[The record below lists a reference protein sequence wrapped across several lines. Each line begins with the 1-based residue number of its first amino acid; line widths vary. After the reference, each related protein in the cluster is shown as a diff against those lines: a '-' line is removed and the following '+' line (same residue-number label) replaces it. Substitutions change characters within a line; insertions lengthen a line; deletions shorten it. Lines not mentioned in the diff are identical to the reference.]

1 MSILD
6 TFKSWYKDKSLNGI
20 NFFYANDKG
29 EGKPSST
36 LFYAYISFFC
46 AIISLTVLH
55 FKPTLL
61 PVTGMAFLLY
71 GLSVMFYMI
80 RKINKA
86 SVSLKDQSFNLENN
100 ESSSN
105 EK

>member
-6 TFKSWYKDKSLNGI
+6 TLKTWYKDKSLNGI
-20 NFFYANDKG
+20 SFWYANDKG

-36 LFYAYISFFC
+36 LFYAYVSFFC
-46 AIISLTVLH
+46 AVVSLVVLH
-55 FKPTLL
+55 LKPALL
-61 PVTGMAFLLY
+61 PATGMAFLLY

-100 ESSSN
+100 EG
-105 EK
+105 KDDK

>member
-6 TFKSWYKDKSLNGI
+6 TLKSWYKDKSTNGI
-20 NFFYANDKG
+20 NFWYANDKG

-36 LFYAYISFFC
+36 LFYAYVSFFC
-46 AIISLTVLH
+46 AVVSLAILH
-55 FKPTLL
+55 VKPTLL
-61 PVTGMAFLLY
+61 PATGMAFLLY

-100 ESSSN
+100 ESKSDD
-105 EK
+105 K

>member
-6 TFKSWYKDKSLNGI
+6 TLKTWYKDKSLNGI
-20 NFFYANDKG
+20 NFFYANDKST
-29 EGKPSST
+29 KQPSST
-36 LFYAYISFFC
+36 LFYAYVSFGC
-46 AIISLTVLH
+46 SVISLVVLH
-55 FKPTLL
+55 FKPSLL
-61 PVTGMAFLLY
+61 PVTGMAFFLY
-71 GLSVMFYMI
+71 GLSVVFYMI

-100 ESSSN
+100 ESKSN